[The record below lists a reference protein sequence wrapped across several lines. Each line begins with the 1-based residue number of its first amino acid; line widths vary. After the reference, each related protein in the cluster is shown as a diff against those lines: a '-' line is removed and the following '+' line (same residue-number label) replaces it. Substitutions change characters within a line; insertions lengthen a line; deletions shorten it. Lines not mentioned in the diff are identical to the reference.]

1 MKSSLKH
8 FFDSMDAYLSGPP
21 GAEGLLKLSS
31 SHPGWDVDPER
42 MALYGQF
49 VRGHVRSTL
58 EKLFPL
64 TRKAVTPDAWDALV
78 DGYTRTRPARH
89 YELNRLG
96 EGFAPFVSD
105 AAAEKGLPPFLP
117 ALARFEW
124 TDFAVFASEEDLPDA
139 VDRLTPN
146 PTLTVLEN
154 PYPLCAFVRAR
165 GAESVPAEGEELALL
180 WRHPER
186 LVTFFMAATPPALLV
201 LKMAV
206 EGLSEEAVVQ
216 ATGMSAAD
224 LHAEVVRFTKDGMVL
239 APASRLH

>member
-1 MKSSLKH
+1 MKASLKH
-8 FFDSMDAYLSGPP
+8 FFDSMDAYLAGPP
-21 GAEGLLKLSS
+21 GAEGLLKLSA

-64 TRKAVTPDAWDALV
+64 TRKAVTPEAWDALV
-78 DGYTRTRPARH
+78 GGYTRTRPARH

-105 AAAEKGLPPFLP
+105 AADAKGLPPFLP

-139 VDRLTPN
+139 VERLMPN
-146 PTLTVLEN
+146 PTLTVLEL
-154 PYPLCAFVRAR
+154 PYRLCAFVRAR
-165 GAESVPAEGEELALL
+165 GAEAVPAEGEELALL

-186 LVTFFMAATPPALLV
+186 LMTFYMEATPPALLV

-224 LHAEVVRFTKDGMVL
+224 LHAEVVRFANDGLVL
-239 APASRLH
+239 APAARIH